1 MASGFWKAVHSPDPD
16 GVEGVAQFLDS
27 AWRVPVPLPPVLAHS
42 HPKGALVSQE
52 AHWSSWL
59 RPPIRLPFEVG
70 ASLATSGLW
79 RIRGRLPVS
88 PLLTLCLLEPPGEV
102 FYAHV
107 LELEQVLQASHLHLQ
122 DLGQATQK
130 SSPVACPSSQAS
142 IPLLPPSAPSPARS
156 PVRPTAPAPFQRSGG
171 RSSGRSAVPGCPLEA
186 GAQAVGPPLGE
197 MQLS

>member
-16 GVEGVAQFLDS
+16 GVEGVAQFLGS
-27 AWRVPVPLPPVLAHS
+27 TWKVPVPLPPQAHS

-70 ASLATSGLW
+70 ASVATSGLW
-79 RIRGRLPVS
+79 RIRGHLSGS

-130 SSPVACPSSQAS
+130 SSPVACC
-142 IPLLPPSAPSPARS
+142 PLPIFPGLNSPAPSQCAFTCTVSCEANSSCSFSAIWRTKLGSLCSAWLS
-156 PVRPTAPAPFQRSGG
+156 PGG
-171 RSSGRSAVPGCPLEA
+171 RGTGSRPS
-186 GAQAVGPPLGE
+186 LG
-197 MQLS
+197 